1 MSPGRRL
8 GPQRGPRGGS
18 GSSSSRPNRGEQQ
31 GEEVTTESLH
41 KKISLMYMTV
51 MEGRYV
57 PRQPVTSEGVR
68 KTLIHL
74 WAASQCLD
82 DGCYFVVKDAF
93 AYLDTDQEDRAK
105 GLFDDMVKSHI
116 RRRGPISTEMD
127 TTGTLREAGYPV
139 LRLEEMY
146 GYPEA

>member
-1 MSPGRRL
+1 
-8 GPQRGPRGGS
+8 
-18 GSSSSRPNRGEQQ
+18 
-31 GEEVTTESLH
+31 
-41 KKISLMYMTV
+41 MYMTV

-82 DGCYFVVKDAF
+82 DGYYFVVTDSF

-105 GLFDDMVKSHI
+105 GLLDDMVKSHI
-116 RRRGPISTEMD
+116 HRHGQIPTGMD
-127 TTGTLREAGYPV
+127 ATGRLLLERYKGTLRSRISCV
-139 LRLEEMY
+139 TS
-146 GYPEA
+146 